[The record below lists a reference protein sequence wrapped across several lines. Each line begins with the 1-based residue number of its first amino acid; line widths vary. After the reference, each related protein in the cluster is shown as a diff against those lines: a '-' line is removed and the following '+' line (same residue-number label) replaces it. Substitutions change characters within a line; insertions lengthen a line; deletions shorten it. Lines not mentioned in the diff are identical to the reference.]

1 MDMSNMGTPFYQEY
15 MKKGNAREPRVQHP
29 DRPEQRAPDE
39 HAGSVDVRSPAFG
52 GVASARGMAQFY
64 QACLGLDELRI
75 FPSAVRGWMQDIVID
90 GPDLTLKTPTAFS
103 CGFMHD
109 PADPVTAALRRLFGS
124 GGFGHAGAGGS
135 HAFADP
141 SAASPSATR

>member
-1 MDMSNMGTPFYQEY
+1 
-15 MKKGNAREPRVQHP
+15 
-29 DRPEQRAPDE
+29 
-39 HAGSVDVRSPAFG
+39 
-52 GVASARGMAQFY
+52 MAQFY

-109 PADPVTAALRRLFGS
+109 SADPVTAAS
-124 GGFGHAGAGGS
+124 CAACSVPGGFGHAGAGGS